1 MNLVFDTDVLSTFG
15 KIRRLDLLKE
25 IFPKARFFI
34 SSSIYNE
41 LLKARE
47 RGYEFVDYIAE
58 SELFDVNPLNE
69 EELKFLGKLREEQ
82 RSLGIGELEGISIC
96 KHRGYILATN
106 DIPVKKVC
114 DNYGIKFVDLS
125 MILKSLL
132 EDTILT
138 GDELRAL
145 IDEIERKD
153 KVVIKDRD
161 DILAESSILKNEKG
175 AVGR

>member
-1 MNLVFDTDVLSTFG
+1 MNLVFDTDILSTFG
-15 KIRRLDLLKE
+15 KIRRLDLLRE
-25 IFPKARFFI
+25 LLPNARFFI
-34 SSSIYNE
+34 PPSVYNE
-41 LLKARE
+41 LFKARE
-47 RGYEFVDYIAE
+47 RGYEFVDYIIVE
-58 SELFDVNPLNE
+58 SRLFEVTPSNE
-69 EELKFLGKLREEQ
+69 EELEFLSKLIDER
-82 RSLGIGELEGISIC
+82 RSLGLGELEGLSIC

-114 DNYGIKFVDLS
+114 DNYGIEFIDLS

-138 GDELRAL
+138 SDELRAL

-161 DILAESSILKNEKG
+161 DILAESSDND
-175 AVGR
+175 